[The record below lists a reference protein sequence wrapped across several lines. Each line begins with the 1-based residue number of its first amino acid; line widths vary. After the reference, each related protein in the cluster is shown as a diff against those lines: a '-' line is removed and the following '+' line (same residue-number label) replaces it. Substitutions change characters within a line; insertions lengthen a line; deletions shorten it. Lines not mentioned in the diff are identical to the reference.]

1 MSLSKLELIGFK
13 SFMSPVTLN
22 FREGIT
28 AILGPNGCGKTNI
41 VDAVRWVLGEQSAR
55 QLRGAKMENVIFN
68 GTQMHKPLGCAVV
81 NLTVDNSRG
90 VFPVDYSEIMI
101 TRKVYRSGISEY
113 FINKSPCRLRDI
125 KELFADTGT
134 GSHSYAVIEQ
144 EMIEYVLN
152 DAHGERRHMFE
163 EASGIVKYRM
173 RREEA
178 QRKLSLTETDLV
190 RLDDIL
196 EELGKQVR
204 SLKYQVGKAKRYERV
219 REKVRAGELIL
230 LRKSLSGLLAEKR
243 DVDSKLSSILDVSKR
258 EDDSVGQMERDV
270 EARKLD
276 LHDLEKR
283 STELQNKRYEIRK
296 EIQAAE
302 EKVIQFTERRS
313 EAEKR
318 IERAELE
325 ITEAENR
332 LEKIGGRI
340 SAVNA
345 ECEELAIGI
354 AGEEEVLERLDGEF
368 KDVSGRIQFA
378 RSKLVELKQT
388 QLDFLHDQAR
398 VKSSMD
404 HYENL
409 LSELD
414 TRAALMRE
422 EILRMEQATRE
433 SAAARDESEK
443 ELANVQDLLV
453 SLSAERDH
461 SLDSSRIIEERL
473 SGLERELSEKRTE
486 LARVKSKHDL
496 LRRMSENFEGFTS
509 GARFVLQ
516 KGDSRVKGP
525 LAEFLDV
532 DERFRPAL
540 EAVLGGMFDG
550 VVIDSVRGAVDIM
563 KELSQQDLGKVHFF
577 VESGW
582 DEPDVDEG
590 ASISGSLGMLS
601 SHVKVKEPL
610 KGMIVGL
617 LGRVIVFEDDEQAIR
632 FLGSSESESACDAVT
647 LSGTYFCRGKGI
659 YYAGRSSD
667 EASLLG
673 RAERMDEME
682 SSISELEKKV
692 SELSGRCDTD
702 RGERERLLE
711 GVRSIEEKLR
721 SATEEA
727 RQKSEALKELERDHI
742 LKKEKG
748 TVMLKALDEL
758 EASRSE
764 TLARLE
770 EKRLAFEMQQEFGDG
785 AEAAGLEREVA
796 DLQRHKDSLEEE
808 LSEKRVDITS
818 RKGSLERKREE
829 IRGLGEMEKQFKD
842 IVSAREQE
850 RSSSRDEIAELTVRI
865 DVERAKVKELLE
877 SENEYQSDLDETN
890 AVLEEKRSIVADM
903 EKELKQRQTEREE
916 FMARQNELK
925 VKLSSIDTRMK
936 DLVDRAREINKE
948 DLGCYLEGEEIP
960 FTEEEME
967 YSLEALDKEKSRLES
982 IGPVNLAAVEEHE
995 EKKNRLEFLLAQKE
1009 DLTKAKEELN
1019 EAIRKINKRA
1029 RKQFAETFD
1038 IVRRYFSEIFQV
1050 LFEGG
1055 EADLSLSGDGDPL
1068 EADVVITARPKG
1080 KRLQDISLLSGGER
1094 ALTALSL
1101 LFALY
1106 KAKPSPFCIFDEVD
1120 APLDDANIMR
1130 FVKMLKKFQEDTQ
1143 FVIITHNKR
1152 TMEVADSLFGITMEE
1167 KGISR
1172 VVSVD
1177 IRDVEHVLANKRA
1190 ASQDLAEVP
1199 VSSN

>member
-1 MSLSKLELIGFK
+1 VSLSKLELIGFK

-81 NLTVDNSRG
+81 NMTVDNTRG

-113 FINKSPCRLRDI
+113 FINKSPCRLKDI

-144 EMIEYVLN
+144 EMIEFVLN

-178 QRKLSLTETDLV
+178 RRKLSLTETDLV

-204 SLKYQVGKAKRYERV
+204 ALKYQVGKAKRYGRIK
-219 REKVRAGELIL
+219 EKVRAGELIL
-230 LRKSLSGLLAEKR
+230 LRKNLSDLLAEKR
-243 DVDSKLSSILDVSKR
+243 DVDSRLSSILDVSRR
-258 EDDSVGQMERDV
+258 EDDSVSRMEREV
-270 EARKLD
+270 ESGKME
-276 LHDLEKR
+276 LHDLEKN
-283 STELQNKRYEIRK
+283 STELQNKRYEIRR

-302 EKVIQFTERRS
+302 EKVIQFTERRN

-332 LEKIGGRI
+332 LEKISGRI

-345 ECEELAIGI
+345 ECEELSIGT
-354 AGEEEVLERLDGEF
+354 AGEEEVFERLDGEF
-368 KDVSGRIQFA
+368 KEVSERVQFV
-378 RSKLVELKQT
+378 RSKLMELKQT
-388 QLDFLHDQAR
+388 QLDFLHDRAR
-398 VKSSMD
+398 VKSSID
-404 HYENL
+404 HYENM
-409 LSELD
+409 LSELA

-422 EILRMEQATRE
+422 EILRVEQAAKE
-433 SAAARDESEK
+433 SATARDDGEK
-443 ELANVQDLLV
+443 DLVKAQDLLA
-453 SLSAERDH
+453 SLNTERDG
-461 SLDSSRIIEERL
+461 SLDSARAMEERL
-473 SGLERELSEKRTE
+473 LEMERELSEKRTA
-486 LARVKSKHDL
+486 LARVKSKYDL
-496 LRRMSENFEGFTS
+496 LRRMSENFEGFTG

-516 KGDSRVKGP
+516 KGDNRVKGP

-550 VVIDSVRGAVDIM
+550 VVVDSVRGAVDIM
-563 KELSQQDLGKVHFF
+563 KELSEKDLGKVHFF
-577 VESGW
+577 VEKGW
-582 DEPDVDEG
+582 NGPDAYAADPV
-590 ASISGSLGMLS
+590 SGSLGMLS
-601 SHVKVKEPL
+601 SHVQVKEPL

-617 LGRVIVFEDDEQAIR
+617 LGRVMVFEDDERAIQ
-632 FLGSSESESACDAVT
+632 FLDSSDGGLYDAVT
-647 LSGTYFCRGKGI
+647 LSGTYFCMGKGI

-673 RAERMDEME
+673 RAERLDEMK
-682 SSISELEKKV
+682 SSITRLEKIV
-692 SELSGRCDTD
+692 SDLSQICEAD
-702 RGERERLLE
+702 RGDRERLLE
-711 GVRSIEEKLR
+711 NARSIEGKLTSAAADVR
-721 SATEEA
+721 SKGET
-727 RQKSEALKELERDHI
+727 LKGLERDYI

-748 TVMLKALDEL
+748 AVLLEAFDEL
-758 EASRSE
+758 ETSRSE
-764 TLARLE
+764 TLGKLE
-770 EKRLAFEMQQEFGDG
+770 ETKLALEMQKEYGDG
-785 AEAAGLEREVA
+785 AEADGLEREL
-796 DLQRHKDSLEEE
+796 DDKQKHRDSIEEE
-808 LSEKRVDITS
+808 LTEKRVDLAS
-818 RKGSLERKREE
+818 RRGSLERKREE
-829 IRGLGEMEKQFKD
+829 IRGLAEMEKQFRD
-842 IVSAREQE
+842 IMSAREQE
-850 RSSSRDEIAELTVRI
+850 RSSSRDEIAELTI
-865 DVERAKVKELLE
+865 QIEVERAKVKELLE
-877 SENEYQSDLDETN
+877 GESKYQSDLDETN
-890 AVLEEKRSIVADM
+890 AALEEKRSVIAGM
-903 EKELKQRQTEREE
+903 EKELKKRQTEREE

-936 DLVDRAREINKE
+936 DLVDRGREINRE

-960 FTEEEME
+960 FTEEEMQ
-967 YSLEALDKEKSRLES
+967 YSPDSLEKEKRRLES

-1009 DLTKAKEELN
+1009 DLIKAKGELN

-1029 RKQFAETFD
+1029 RKQFTGTFE

-1120 APLDDANIMR
+1120 APLDDANIVR
-1130 FVKMLKKFQEDTQ
+1130 FVKMLEKFQDETQ

-1167 KGISR
+1167 KGVSR

-1177 IRDVEHVLANKRA
+1177 MRDVEDVLANKRA
-1190 ASQDLAEVP
+1190 APQGLIEVP